1 MRVLRVAPFGLLLAG
16 VLLVGDAV
24 ARGRATVSWVL
35 VVPVV
40 SGASL
45 EFLAGS
51 LLLVVGLFA
60 VPLAFAFTQ
69 EDELPPPAALPP
81 SAGPTRRA
89 TGASGVVLVGPLPI
103 FFGGW
108 ADLPARTR
116 RWVALAGA
124 AAMVALLVAGLLW
137 VR

>member
-24 ARGRATVSWVL
+24 ARGKAAVSWVL

-45 EFLAGS
+45 EFLAGT

-81 SAGPTRRA
+81 STGPTRRA